1 MTFSTPDERDKRIR
15 TPVAETLVSDNH
27 SPFRIVVLWARLA
40 VLAALMVLC
49 VSAALRAGKATAD
62 IAPEDLYGLYVLTPA
77 VVAIGLAVVTAQ
89 VLPALALGV
98 LTAAAMLL
106 PCLPA
111 DARYGETNTAVAAV
125 RVAVETYVVGAIADA
140 DHIKIIVFTLTIGG
154 MVGVIGANGG
164 TAALVALVAG
174 RARGRR
180 AGQLVAWLAGLLV
193 FFDDYANSMI
203 VGPTLRPVFDRL
215 RLSRA
220 KLAYIVDST
229 AAPIASIALIG
240 TWIGAE
246 IGYIQDGLRE
256 LARLGTPACVADVT
270 AYQAFLQSLPY
281 RFYPIFA
288 LVLVGLLAGMG
299 RDFGPMLASER
310 SAKQAP
316 APAEAEV
323 AAGRRR
329 AWLAAIPV
337 LVLVAGTVAIILIT
351 GIRAVPAGERVTAQ
365 AVLSG
370 ADAFG
375 SILYAAIGS
384 LVVAALLG
392 VMARLGTL
400 AQTMEATLDGMS
412 RMFPAVVVLVLAW
425 ALSKSTSDLRLG
437 AVATT
442 FLQGADVKLTWLPL
456 LIFLAAAGVSL
467 ATGTSWGTMAILC
480 PVAVEVAGRLVGDL
494 PPDAAHRV
502 FYASV
507 GAVLAGA
514 IFGDHCSPISDT
526 TVLSAAASGCSLEAH
541 VWTQAPYALAA
552 CVVAVLAGNVLCT
565 GFGLPAWLCIGLGV
579 ITLAFAVRVLG
590 RRT

>member
-1 MTFSTPDERDKRIR
+1 MSDHPSPIRI
-15 TPVAETLVSDNH
+15 AILCS
-27 SPFRIVVLWARLA
+27 RLA
-40 VLAALMVLC
+40 VLAALIILC
-49 VSAALRAGKATAD
+49 GMTALQAGKAPAGT
-62 IAPEDLYGLYVLTPA
+62 APEDIYGLYVLTPA
-77 VVAIGLAVVTAQ
+77 LVAIGLAVVTAQ
-89 VLPALALGV
+89 VLPALAMAV

-111 DARYGETNTAVAAV
+111 DARYGETNGAVAAV
-125 RVAVETYVVGAIADA
+125 RVAVETYVVGAMTDI

-164 TAALVALVAG
+164 TTALVALVAG

-203 VGPTLRPVFDRL
+203 VGPTLQPVFDRL

-220 KLAYIVDST
+220 KLSYIVDST
-229 AAPIASIALIG
+229 AAPVASIALIG

-246 IGYIQDGLRE
+246 IGYIQDGLDE

-299 RDFGPMLASER
+299 RDFGPMLGAER
-310 SAKQAP
+310 SAVNVSAP
-316 APAEAEV
+316 MAVETTV
-323 AAGRRR
+323 RRWR
-329 AWLAAIPV
+329 GWLAAIPV
-337 LVLVAGTVAIILIT
+337 LILVTGTIAIILIT
-351 GIRAVPAGERVTAQ
+351 GMRAVPADESATAQ

-375 SILYAAIGS
+375 SILYAAIAS
-384 LVVAALLG
+384 LAIAALLG
-392 VMARLGTL
+392 ITTRANTL
-400 AQTMEATLDGMS
+400 ARTMEATLEGMA
-412 RMFPAVVVLVLAW
+412 RMLPAVVVLVLAW

-437 AVATT
+437 AVATS
-442 FLQGADVKLTWLPL
+442 FLQGEDVKLTWLPL

-480 PVAVEVAGRLVGDL
+480 PVAVEVAGRLVADL

-526 TVLSAAASGCSLEAH
+526 TVLSAAASGCRLEEH

-565 GFGLPAWLCIGLGV
+565 WWGLPAWLCIGVGV
-579 ITLAFAVRVLG
+579 ILLAGVVRALG

>member
-1 MTFSTPDERDKRIR
+1 MSSNHPPLR
-15 TPVAETLVSDNH
+15 VAVWC
-27 SPFRIVVLWARLA
+27 IRLA
-40 VLAALMVLC
+40 IVAALVALC
-49 VSAALRAGKATAD
+49 VQTARQAGSGTAGT
-62 IAPEDLYGLYVLTPA
+62 APDALYGLYALTPA
-77 VVAIGLAVVTAQ
+77 LVAIGLAVVTAQ

-111 DARYGETNTAVAAV
+111 EAQYGETNTAVAAV

-164 TAALVALVAG
+164 TTALVALVAG

-203 VGPTLRPVFDRL
+203 IGPTLRPVFDRL

-220 KLAYIVDST
+220 KLSYIVDST
-229 AAPIASIALIG
+229 AAPVASIALIG

-246 IGYIQDGLRE
+246 IGYIQDGLE
-256 LARLGTPACVADVT
+256 GLARLGAPACVADVT
-270 AYQAFLQSLPY
+270 AYQVFLQSLPY

-288 LVLVGLLAGMG
+288 IVLVGLLAGMG
-299 RDFGPMLASER
+299 RDFGPMLKAER
-310 SAKQAP
+310 IAVSAP
-316 APAEAEV
+316 PPAELE
-323 AAGRRR
+323 AAVHRRR
-329 AWLAAIPV
+329 GWLAAIPV
-337 LVLVAGTVAIILIT
+337 LILVAGTVAIIVIT
-351 GIRAVPAGERVTAQ
+351 GIRSVPEGASVTAQ
-365 AVLSG
+365 AILSG

-375 SILYAAIGS
+375 SILYSAIAS
-384 LVVAALLG
+384 LAIAALLG
-392 VMARLGTL
+392 IITRAGTL
-400 AQTMEATLDGMS
+400 AQTMEATLEGMT

-437 AVATT
+437 AVATS

-480 PVAVEVAGRLVGDL
+480 PAAVEVAGRLVVDL
-494 PPDAAHRV
+494 PSDDAHLA

-526 TVLSAAASGCSLEAH
+526 TVLSAAASGCSLEEH

-552 CVVAVLAGNVLCT
+552 CVVAALAGNVLCT
-565 GFGLPAWLCIGLGV
+565 WLGWPAWLCIGLGV
-579 ITLAFAVRVLG
+579 IVLAVVVRGLG

>member
-1 MTFSTPDERDKRIR
+1 MT
-15 TPVAETLVSDNH
+15 
-27 SPFRIVVLWARLA
+27 
-40 VLAALMVLC
+40 ALQ
-49 VSAALRAGKATAD
+49 AGKTPAGT
-62 IAPEDLYGLYVLTPA
+62 APEDIYGLYVLTPA
-77 VVAIGLAVVTAQ
+77 LVAIGLAVVTAQ
-89 VLPALALGV
+89 VLPALAMGV
-98 LTAAAMLL
+98 LAAAAMLL

-111 DARYGETNTAVAAV
+111 DARYGETNGAVAAV
-125 RVAVETYVVGAIADA
+125 RVAVETYVVGAMTEI
-140 DHIKIIVFTLTIGG
+140 DHVKIIVFTLTIGG

-164 TAALVALVAG
+164 TSALVALVAG

-203 VGPTLRPVFDRL
+203 VGPTLQPVFDRL

-220 KLAYIVDST
+220 KLSYIVDST
-229 AAPIASIALIG
+229 AAPVASIALIG

-246 IGYIQDGLRE
+246 IGYIQDGLDG
-256 LARLGTPACVADVT
+256 LARLGTPVCVADVT

-299 RDFGPMLASER
+299 RDFGPMLGAER
-310 SAKQAP
+310 SAVNASAP
-316 APAEAEV
+316 AAVETTV
-323 AAGRRR
+323 RRWR
-329 AWLAAIPV
+329 GWLAAIPV
-337 LVLVAGTVAIILIT
+337 LILVTGTIAIILIT
-351 GIRAVPAGERVTAQ
+351 GMRAVPAGESATAQ

-375 SILYAAIGS
+375 SILYAAIAS
-384 LVVAALLG
+384 LVIAALLG
-392 VMARLGTL
+392 ITTRANTL
-400 AQTMEATLDGMS
+400 ARTMEATLEGMA
-412 RMFPAVVVLVLAW
+412 RMLPAVVVLVLAW

-442 FLQGADVKLTWLPL
+442 FLQGEDVKLTWLPL

-480 PVAVEVAGRLVGDL
+480 PVAVEVAGRLVADL

-526 TVLSAAASGCSLEAH
+526 TVLSAAASGCRLEEH

-552 CVVAVLAGNVLCT
+552 CAVAVLAGNVLCT
-565 GFGLPAWLCIGLGV
+565 WLGFPAWLCIGVGV
-579 ITLAFAVRVLG
+579 ILLAGVVRVLG